1 MRTAGPFF
9 WPLHLAVATEDGA
22 MAGDPRQCRIY
33 AVQCA
38 ELASSSITVHLKM
51 TLLELSKNW
60 EKLAFDLERTQ
71 ALLAEDKKHLR
82 KSA

>member
-1 MRTAGPFF
+1 MP
-9 WPLHLAVATEDGA
+9 
-22 MAGDPRQCRIY
+22 GDPRQCRIY

-38 ELASSSITVHLKM
+38 ELASSSITAHLKM

-71 ALLAEDKKHLR
+71 ALLLEDKKHLK

>member
-1 MRTAGPFF
+1 MP
-9 WPLHLAVATEDGA
+9 
-22 MAGDPRQCRIY
+22 GDSRQCRIY

-38 ELASSSITVHLKM
+38 ELASSAMTAHLKM

-71 ALLAEDKKHLR
+71 ALLLEDKKHLK

>member
-1 MRTAGPFF
+1 MS
-9 WPLHLAVATEDGA
+9 
-22 MAGDPRQCRIY
+22 GDPRQCRMY
-33 AVQCA
+33 AVRCA
-38 ELASSSITVHLKM
+38 ELASSSITLHLKM

-71 ALLAEDKKHLR
+71 ALLAEDKRHFR

>member
-1 MRTAGPFF
+1 MP
-9 WPLHLAVATEDGA
+9 
-22 MAGDPRQCRIY
+22 GDPRQCRIY

-38 ELASSSITVHLKM
+38 QLASSSITVHLKM

-71 ALLAEDKKHLR
+71 ALLLEDKKHLK